1 MKKLLGGLIAGVVL
15 TKAIQSETGKKV
27 VSFLKEKGQE
37 IISVTRDRIE
47 EAISEKPEEE
57 PVPAPETA
65 E

>member
-15 TKAIQSETGKKV
+15 TKAVQSETGKKV
-27 VSFLKEKGQE
+27 VSFLKEKGRE
-37 IISVTRDRIE
+37 IISVTQDRIE

-57 PVPAPETA
+57 PAPASETA